1 MSKLLDSLND
11 LAITPSVTTL
21 SAILAELFK
30 IGLYE
35 GGVNGIRTKQ

>member
-1 MSKLLDSLND
+1 MSKLLDSLID
-11 LAITPSVTTL
+11 LAITPSVASL

-30 IGLYE
+30 LVLYE